1 VTALHSLYFA
11 FFREVKAVEAIAEKS
26 DDEL

>member
-1 VTALHSLYFA
+1 VTALHSLHMA
-11 FFREVKAVEAIAEKS
+11 FFKEVKAVEAIAEKS